1 MSKKISEENVSV
13 ALRFIVDNFGKNTLQ
28 DSNRVNAILNDLVPK
43 LSKESKWVKEAIE
56 LGIVK
61 ILLDERNIDDSN
73 RKLSLNRAELMMK
86 EDHIS
91 QERINFILDSFLY
104 GLGWTNKKANNPEIT
119 NPNVNPKTNNDDDIE
134 TTNPNVNPKTNNDDD
149 NIETINPDAKGTKHK
164 FIIPLVILIIIGGL
178 CYNGFNNIG
187 TEDVYAKEVTFDVN
201 YKKEGS
207 KYVFDNGDFILMDVS
222 LGGSK
227 NDKIDESKLSYEVDD
242 NSICTISNQFNKCR
256 IMGIR
261 EGTTIIHIYYGDK
274 EIKSIN
280 LEFKGIDANDIS
292 IKEISFS
299 ADYTVKGGTYIFDL
313 NNPIYVNV
321 DLENNLE
328 SKVDMSK
335 LSFEVGDSNICD
347 ISNAEGSCT
356 ITGINEGKTFLRIL
370 YDNKNIKFIPI
381 SFEDSTIETPDNDA
395 SGPDNGTLDP
405 ENKTSD
411 YDEFESNGEVDLTV
425 KHYWEN
431 YANAINSGD
440 VSYLSDYLTSD
451 GDFYNELVK
460 SVPDRY
466 EKGITLEVLSYKK
479 EKMTSEENYYR
490 VGCTIE
496 YHIYKPEG
504 EVYQKEYMEF
514 ILVPSGSNWLID
526 RYENWKLLEQ
536 REY

>member
-119 NPNVNPKTNNDDDIE
+119 NPNVNPKTNNDDD
-134 TTNPNVNPKTNNDDD
+134 

-178 CYNGFNNIG
+178 CYIGFKNLI

-299 ADYTVKGGTYIFDL
+299 ADYTVKGGTYIFNL